1 MKAEDIRTLNERC
14 QNFTGNATLSREQQD
29 VGLKSIEVSMLTE
42 IAAQLAEANESLK
55 CIVHPPLFIENG
67 KINLESFKDEQP
79 RKITFMPS
87 QDVKTLRD
95 EFAMAVLTS
104 IITQGAMN
112 VEMDVLPF
120 VEDAYTIADAM
131 LEARK
136 K

>member
-1 MKAEDIRTLNERC
+1 MGMKAEDIRALNERC
-14 QNFTGNATLSREQQD
+14 QKFAGESTISREQQD

-95 EFAMAVLTS
+95 EFAMAAL
-104 IITQGAMN
+104 QGMLADPN
-112 VEMDVLPF
+112 VKLEGTAKL
-120 VEDAYTIADAM
+120 AYKVADEM

>member
-1 MKAEDIRTLNERC
+1 MKAEDIRSLNERC
-14 QNFTGNATLSREQQD
+14 QKFTGESTISREQQD

-55 CIVHPPLFIENG
+55 YIVHPPLFIENG
-67 KINLESFKDEQP
+67 KINPESLKNEQP
-79 RKITFMPS
+79 GKITFRPS

-95 EFAMAVLTS
+95 EFAMAAL
-104 IITQGAMN
+104 QGMLADPN
-112 VEMDVLPF
+112 VKLEGTAKL
-120 VEDAYTIADAM
+120 AYKVADEM

>member
-95 EFAMAVLTS
+95 EFAMAALQATINWMQDS
-104 IITQGAMN
+104 IDTCP
-112 VEMDVLPF
+112 EMARRCYVM
-120 VEDAYTIADAM
+120 ADAM